1 MKSTPLYTRQ
11 GLKRMTKK
19 AISTYEWTWCP
30 TRSVNILLIT
40 KNWLCNAGDDVTI
53 LGIPIMHLSG
63 SGDDNPKVDFH
74 TSTWCPT
81 IWTDYVT
88 LAMPSQL
95 IWQFW
100 CADAIRDIFL
110 VRYRFNSWRYSRPIS
125 CKMVLSTWHHTDP
138 ASVLLSVFNEP
149 WVTVI

>member
-1 MKSTPLYTRQ
+1 
-11 GLKRMTKK
+11 MTKK

-81 IWTDYVT
+81 IWIDCVT

-100 CADAIRDIFL
+100 RADAISNTFL
-110 VRYRFNSWRYSRPIS
+110 VRYRFYSRRYSLPIS
-125 CKMVLSTWHHTDP
+125 C
-138 ASVLLSVFNEP
+138 
-149 WVTVI
+149 TVIIISAEFCEKTTILEAHIPLLCNRSVEACHLKRK